1 MTDFT
6 EQFTKETGAET
17 AANSS
22 LSQELQVS
30 MDEDQAKEDKRKS
43 SRFEAA
49 YEATDLPVSG
59 PSKDKYD
66 YEKDFN
72 EGNTLKTDDGGGIQ
86 INNSSYK
93 PGAVNVAGRDLA
105 TGRQYT
111 NQFADPEGKI
121 EQGIGKLQKEDHNTK
136 AGSSYRNTYGL
147 YDVARGIIDED
158 GSFDDFANS
167 VSGPWSNDQLSM
179 AYTSAKATKDVMSD
193 VDSLGRR
200 YYDEMRD
207 EYDQFEGRISNIPAE
222 GYTEESLAKSEDWLK
237 SGREFLSV
245 INPNAADLTDEQ
257 VDSSLKSTMSMF
269 RNNLPMMATFANM
282 ALQDETG
289 TIAKNL
295 LVMDEMY
302 DSLEMSGPVA
312 SRAVGALFGDVA
324 NYITLGGGIL
334 VTGLGKEATKEGVRH
349 ALKRLAHGIAYDAAV
364 GAGFGAEYEN
374 NIQDVEIAAGT
385 RGEKDPAKIALMGGV
400 EGAANALIGG
410 PLNVLT
416 DKTLRG
422 FAGTNIKKGLGMLK
436 ENSKTTFRHPSGL
449 KGQRGSIDF
458 GPLGSDKVQLT
469 FKMQDWLESTV
480 KDGAKP
486 TTIRQTIK
494 EGINKGIIKPEEVKW
509 SGIEKFLTD
518 AESRGG
524 TGISKFRMMKI
535 IEQETPQV
543 KMVPVAKESYETYS
557 LLTNS
562 RTQDE
567 TIGEGIK
574 GAGYRERMLVIP
586 PARGTNPQSINPR
599 SGIASKPLD
608 IGDDRYRPGHFTGP
622 QHEQLQY
629 GDDMIGH
636 SRVENA
642 ELGDSKG
649 KMVLEIQSDYHKSGQ
664 QEGYVD
670 SPKGDVSVAYDAG
683 IGKQDDNIK
692 LIKLAEEH
700 GIDPFEKNAIAK
712 IWPYLDDKTKA
723 KVNATRPE
731 SKPYGKNWDAM
742 GMRME
747 ILDSINNGDEFI
759 AWPANAEQINV
770 IEQWGSGYSNE
781 GIVKRATE
789 TRIKAMKKLGL
800 EVERVDMPQ
809 YKELGKTDMTS
820 EAGIEEFN
828 NAIDQRGQAIVE
840 IWDEANQK
848 YTYKLYAD
856 PDGTID
862 VDVTPP
868 AGSELLKT
876 MTETEYYDFAE
887 EILAGQG
894 GIQDSTF
901 NVIRLTKEVKD
912 KFLKEGMPAFSVGA
926 MAIPEES
933 KSERRKQKRGKD
945 GKFK

>member
-6 EQFTKETGAET
+6 EQFSKESEAEI
-17 AANSS
+17 AAGSS
-22 LSQELQVS
+22 LSQELQTS

-49 YEATDLPVSG
+49 YEATDLPVVG

-66 YEKDFN
+66 YEKDFV
-72 EGNTLKTDDGGGIQ
+72 EGNTFKTDDGGGIQ
-86 INNSSYK
+86 INNASYK
-93 PGAVNVAGRDLA
+93 PAAVNVAGRDLA
-105 TGRQYT
+105 TGKQYT
-111 NQFADPEGKI
+111 NQFTDPEGKI

-158 GSFDDFANS
+158 GSFDDFINS
-167 VSGPWSNDQLSM
+167 VDGPWSNDQLSM
-179 AYTSAKATKDVMSD
+179 AYTSAKNTKNVLGD

-222 GYTEESLAKSEDWLK
+222 GYTEETLAKSEDWLK
-237 SGREFLSV
+237 ASREVLKLADPLLAAELS
-245 INPNAADLTDEQ
+245 DEQ
-257 VDSSLKSTMSMF
+257 LDSYSKSFMSDF
-269 RNNLPMMATFANM
+269 RNNLPSMMYYADM
-282 ALQDETG
+282 AMKDETG
-289 TIAKNL
+289 NFAKQL

-302 DSLEMSGPVA
+302 DALEISGSVAGRVA
-312 SRAVGALFGDVA
+312 SSMFSDVT

-334 VTGLGKEATKEGVRH
+334 VTGLGKEAVKEGIKFL
-349 ALKRLAHGIAYDAAV
+349 LKRLTRGLAYDAAV

-374 NIQDVEIAAGT
+374 NMQNVEMAAGT
-385 RGEKDPAKIALMGGV
+385 RDEKDPAKIALMGGV
-400 EGAANALIGG
+400 EGAANLLIGG

-422 FAGTNIKKGLGMLK
+422 FAGANMKKGLGMLK
-436 ENSKTTFRHPSGL
+436 ENSKMTFRHPSGF
-449 KGQRGSIDF
+449 KGQKGGIDF

-486 TTIRQTIK
+486 TTIRQKIK
-494 EGINKGIIKPEEVKW
+494 EGVNKGIIKPEEVKW

-524 TGISKFRMMKI
+524 TGISKFRMIKI

-543 KMVPVAKESYETYS
+543 KMVPVVKSSYMDYS
-557 LLTNS
+557 LIS
-562 RTQDE
+562 KGKGGIASDY
-567 TIGEGIK
+567 GIK
-574 GAGYRERMLVIP
+574 EAGYRERMLVIP
-586 PARGTNPQSINPR
+586 PARGTNPQSINPQ
-599 SGIASKPLD
+599 SGIAAKPTD
-608 IGDDRYRPGHFTGP
+608 IGDNRYRPNHFTGP
-622 QHEQLQY
+622 QHDQLQY

-642 ELGDSKG
+642 ELGGSKG

-664 QEGYVD
+664 KGGYLEQG
-670 SPKGDVSVAYDAG
+670 PKGDSYDLRSG
-683 IGKQDDNIK
+683 NNDFNTIK
-692 LIKLAEEH
+692 FAKEH
-700 GIDPFEKNAIAK
+700 GIDPHDKNAGPRMYALMNK
-712 IWPYLDDKTKA
+712 EQKA
-723 KVNATRPE
+723 LIDAELPKE
-731 SKPYGKNWDAM
+731 QPYGKNWDAM

-770 IEQWGSGYSNE
+770 IEQWGSGYENP

-789 TRIKAMKKLGL
+789 TRVKAMKKLGL
-800 EVERVDMPQ
+800 EVEQVDMPQ
-809 YKELGKTDMTS
+809 YKGLGKRVPQEYDEINS
-820 EAGIEEFN
+820 ILGNSNQRLEEVG
-828 NAIDQRGQAIVE
+828 D
-840 IWDEANQK
+840 NQWELVS
-848 YTYKLYAD
+848 Y
-856 PDGTID
+856 PDGVDNPNSNREVLRELTESDID
-862 VDVTPP
+862 GFVE
-868 AGSELLKT
+868 ELSLSSPG
-876 MTETEYYDFAE
+876 
-887 EILAGQG
+887 L
-894 GIQDSTF
+894 QDSTF

-912 KFLKEGMPAFSVGA
+912 KFLKEGMPAFSIGA